1 MNVTDKEI
9 KKRLNNLV
17 AYVPYRLII
26 DSNIS
31 PILTGQTDAK
41 KNKIIMKY
49 THRSDDTLYMID
61 KKHIYVRNKYIQ
73 DIKSNYFNLMNWIND
88 VIKKELS

>member
-1 MNVTDKEI
+1 
-9 KKRLNNLV
+9 
-17 AYVPYRLII
+17 
-26 DSNIS
+26 
-31 PILTGQTDAK
+31 
-41 KNKIIMKY
+41 MKY